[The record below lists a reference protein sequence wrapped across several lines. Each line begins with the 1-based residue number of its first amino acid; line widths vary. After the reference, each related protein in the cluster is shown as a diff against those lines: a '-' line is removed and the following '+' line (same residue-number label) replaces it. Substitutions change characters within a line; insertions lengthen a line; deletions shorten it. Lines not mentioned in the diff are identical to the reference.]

1 MMAENGRREQWN
13 QVYPYLDG
21 YWLGEHHSELRP
33 DYWKMEETATG
44 YLFTHYFRKESEVG
58 KLHQQQFS
66 VIFHSNGE
74 DYVCV
79 QFLRSILEWLNNDRL
94 SKDDVTY
101 PHYVFS
107 EGDTPSKMIFESFI
121 LDVSWFRP
129 MQLVR
134 AKEGWQPFTDGEI
147 EIINDFETYSYS
159 FYLGLESITPEFVSV
174 KDENGRIY
182 KVSVSEHEELR
193 SCTLDDSIGII
204 TWNNKRYI
212 AFDNPMLYIP
222 IKE

>member
-1 MMAENGRREQWN
+1 MKFGSYISNNFQLHSIGNGK
-13 QVYPYLDG
+13 
-21 YWLGEHHSELRP
+21 
-33 DYWKMEETATG
+33 DYA
-44 YLFTHYFRKESEVG
+44 
-58 KLHQQQFS
+58 
-66 VIFHSNGE
+66 
-74 DYVCV
+74 CV
-79 QFLRSILEWLNNDRL
+79 QHPRSILQWLNNDRL

-134 AKEGWQPFTDGEI
+134 AKEGWQPFTDGEV

-159 FYLGLESITPEFVSV
+159 FYLGLEAITPEFVSV

-182 KVSVSEHEELR
+182 KVPVSEHEELR
-193 SCTLDDSIGII
+193 SCTLDDPIGII